1 MIIQI
6 ITIFGVLIEYHNAIT
21 EHCSVINKQYT
32 VKVAVLNDNKL
43 YMTDIQTIKE
53 RLILSVK
60 SKKIG
65 QGKFETQCGLS
76 NGYVNNIRKSIQPDK
91 LQKISLCFPELNAG
105 WLMTGEGAMLKT
117 GAQEQLSSSSEVS
130 ILLHK
135 LELMHLLPNY
145 IDITSDPAKFK
156 KLFFDAAIKFVTEL
170 KFTEEQARYI
180 ASNFDSGLKYIKP
193 EELIE
198 KLREIQ
204 QNGDTDS
211 TYYIMLGFRSLWF
224 LLNNNKD
231 NVSLIFVDEVTEI
244 LHPFFLSTQCPIE
257 YSIRY

>member
-1 MIIQI
+1 MSKIINRLYEYLDYK
-6 ITIFGVLIEYHNAIT
+6 GVAPT
-21 EHCSVINKQYT
+21 
-32 VKVAVLNDNKL
+32 
-43 YMTDIQTIKE
+43 
-53 RLILSVK
+53 R
-60 SKKIG
+60 
-65 QGKFETQCGLS
+65 FEKNIGLS
-76 NGYVNNIRKSIQPDK
+76 NGYLGTQLKRDADLGESI
-91 LQKISLCFPELNAG
+91 LNKIIDNCLDLNVEWLVAG
-105 WLMTGEGAMLKT
+105 KNCMLKIDV
-117 GAQEQLSSSSEVS
+117 QEQMFNNSEVS

-135 LELMHLLPNY
+135 LELMYLLPNY
-145 IDITSDPAKFK
+145 INITSDPAKFK